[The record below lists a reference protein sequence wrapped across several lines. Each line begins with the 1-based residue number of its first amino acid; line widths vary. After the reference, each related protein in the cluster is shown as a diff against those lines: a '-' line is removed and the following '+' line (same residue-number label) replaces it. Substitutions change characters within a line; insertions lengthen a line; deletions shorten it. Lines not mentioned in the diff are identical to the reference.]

1 MMRNNQTLLLDFD
14 STIVQV
20 ESLDLLSEIT
30 LFGGLESKKKIL
42 EVKELTNLGMNG
54 VITFQESLQKRLD
67 MIQASK
73 KDVELLSNK
82 LINFITPSFS
92 ENSDWIIKNSDKVH
106 IFSGGF
112 KEAIIPVARIFNIP
126 EERVHANEF
135 IYSKDDKIE
144 GVDTINP
151 FSRSGGKVERIKELG
166 LSGEIIMVG
175 DGSTDAEVKI
185 LGNEFKFI
193 AFIENVRRDP
203 VLEKADFVAKTFE
216 DVINFISQTD

>member
-1 MMRNNQTLLLDFD
+1 
-14 STIVQV
+14 
-20 ESLDLLSEIT
+20 
-30 LFGGLESKKKIL
+30 
-42 EVKELTNLGMNG
+42 
-54 VITFQESLQKRLD
+54 

-82 LINFITPSFS
+82 LINLITPSFS

-175 DGSTDAEVKI
+175 DGSTDADVKI